1 MARGRKKNNR
11 SPRRKFTGVN
21 ILNLA
26 EAYVQTSI
34 WTNAAFRLGPAQ
46 FIFGDADRIG
56 TGSAGFAGGAN
67 KISLREIATRWGDV
81 HGGTGGKTEI
91 ELVQDNLGGW
101 TGLAMTGL
109 KTVGVSIGF
118 KVAKKITRKVRSMVN
133 RDILKPLQMG
143 DFVKV

>member
-26 EAYVQTSI
+26 EAYVLTSV

-46 FIFGDADRIG
+46 FIMGDVG
-56 TGSAGFAGGAN
+56 LSGFSQGAH

-101 TGLAMTGL
+101 QGLAMTGL
-109 KTVGVSIGF
+109 KTVGVTIGF
-118 KVAKKITRKVRSMVN
+118 KMAKKMTRKVRSMVN

-143 DFVKV
+143 EFVKV